1 MINLGRQAAIKRLAV
16 SSCAGTWGKASLGL
30 SQFAFGTA
38 DIWLGVACAAIAA
51 VFAAAIALR
60 VLRVAPEKALV
71 IAIIAIPLPARLDA
85 PLRAQ
90 LIGVFVGFAMLC
102 TRALWWKGN
111 IVCRS
116 KMLPRQHELRELP

>member
-38 DIWLGVACAAIAA
+38 DVWLGLACAATAA
-51 VFAAAIALR
+51 VIAAAIALR
-60 VLRVAPEKALV
+60 VLRFAPEKALV
-71 IAIIAIPLPARLDA
+71 IAIIAIPLPARLDVL
-85 PLRAQ
+85 LRAQ

-102 TRALWWKGN
+102 TRALWWRDN
-111 IVCRS
+111 IACIY
-116 KMLPRQHELRELP
+116 KILPRQYDLHELP